1 MNGQPAEL
9 ITDDLPPPYIRE
21 SRVSG
26 LLNPVVLR
34 NSCTIGIPYLT
45 DPSDRVSITWAGAP
59 GAGSY
64 TSVFFPVGELRPL
77 EVGIGGALL
86 AIFNLGTTV
95 ILTYTVIRGTAEP
108 VTSQPLIVYVLP
120 VSQTDLPRPFI
131 PQASDSG
138 EGLVLDVNNLS
149 EFTLRINAWPLL
161 TRGQYFWLRLRGINA
176 DDSVFN
182 EVYWSA
188 PSNVVGPEFSK
199 GFFAQGF
206 SADPLKGLKDR
217 SILTLA
223 FMAGLEGSLDEAL
236 AQPFAHRNY
245 IVRTGAP
252 ITPVR
257 PVIVSVKDPLN
268 QDIIDGGETAHGSVT
283 VEGTAMAGGEVEIF
297 DGLISRGTVRA
308 VSGRWER
315 SLVEL
320 GNGRHVFKAVA
331 LYGGNEESNT
341 WTINVALPLPLPLTI
356 KEAPDNTNLDPAA
369 ARDRLTAVL
378 DYAMEPSDLVR
389 VMWVG
394 TPGAG
399 TRTTAPVRVGDV
411 RPREILLPTTLV
423 TANVGTTVTVTFS
436 YTRGLALP
444 VVSEPLRLNVL
455 ANPAGEQGV

>member
-1 MNGQPAEL
+1 
-9 ITDDLPPPYIRE
+9 
-21 SRVSG
+21 
-26 LLNPVVLR
+26 
-34 NSCTIGIPYLT
+34 
-45 DPSDRVSITWAGAP
+45 
-59 GAGSY
+59 
-64 TSVFFPVGELRPL
+64 
-77 EVGIGGALL
+77 
-86 AIFNLGTTV
+86 
-95 ILTYTVIRGTAEP
+95 
-108 VTSQPLIVYVLP
+108 
-120 VSQTDLPRPFI
+120 
-131 PQASDSG
+131 
-138 EGLVLDVNNLS
+138 LVLDVNNLS

-161 TRGQYFWLRLRGINA
+161 MRDQFFWSRLRGTNA
-176 DDSVFN
+176 NGSPFN

-188 PSNVVGPEFSK
+188 PGNVVDKEFSR
-199 GFFAQGF
+199 GFYARNY
-206 SADPLKGLKDR
+206 SANPLKGLLDR
-217 SILTLA
+217 SLLTLE
-223 FMAGLEGSLDEAL
+223 FKAGLEGSQDEAL

-245 IVRTGAP
+245 IVRTGTP

-257 PVIVSVKDPLN
+257 PVIVSVKDSLN

-283 VEGTAMAGGEVEIF
+283 VAGTAMAGEEVEIF
-297 DGLISRGTVRA
+297 DGLISKGTVRA

-320 GNGRHVFKAVA
+320 GNGLHVFKAVA
-331 LYGGNEESNT
+331 LYGDNEESNT

>member
-1 MNGQPAEL
+1 
-9 ITDDLPPPYIRE
+9 
-21 SRVSG
+21 
-26 LLNPVVLR
+26 
-34 NSCTIGIPYLT
+34 
-45 DPSDRVSITWAGAP
+45 
-59 GAGSY
+59 
-64 TSVFFPVGELRPL
+64 L
-77 EVGIGGALL
+77 EVGIGGVPLV
-86 AIFNLGTTV
+86 IFNQEETV
-95 ILTYTVIRGTAEP
+95 TLTYTVKRGTAEP
-108 VTSQPLIVYVLP
+108 VTSQPLIVYVLR
-120 VSQTDLPRPFI
+120 VSAVDLPRPLI
-131 PQASDSG
+131 TQAPNFG
-138 EGLVLDVNNLS
+138 EGQDLDVNNLT
-149 EFTLRINAWPLL
+149 EFTLRINAWGLL
-161 TRGQYFWLRLRGINA
+161 MRGQFFWLRLRGTNA
-176 DDSVFN
+176 DGGPFDK
-182 EVYWSA
+182 VYWSA
-188 PSNVVGPEFSK
+188 PGNVVDKEFSG
-199 GFFAQGF
+199 GFYARNY
-206 SADPLKGLKDR
+206 SANPLKGLLDR
-217 SILTLA
+217 SLLTLE
-223 FMAGLEGSLDEAL
+223 FMAGLEGSQVEAL

-252 ITPVR
+252 VTPVR
-257 PVIVSVKDPLN
+257 PVIVSVKDSLN
-268 QDIIDGGETAHGSVT
+268 QDIIDGGETADGSVT
-283 VEGTAMAGGEVEIF
+283 VEGTAMADGEVEIF

-315 SLVEL
+315 SLVKL

-331 LYGGNEESNT
+331 LYGDNEESNT

-399 TRTTAPVRVGDV
+399 TRTTAPVRFGDV